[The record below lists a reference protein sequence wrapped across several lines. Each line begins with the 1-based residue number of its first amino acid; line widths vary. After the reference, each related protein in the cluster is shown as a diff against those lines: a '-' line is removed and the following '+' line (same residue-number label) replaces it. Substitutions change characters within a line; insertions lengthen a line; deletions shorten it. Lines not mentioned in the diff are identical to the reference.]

1 MPTTANV
8 RYYMTHLC
16 ANRMHW
22 CASQSGEYP
31 IVASLRTGISTD
43 GIVREMG
50 WATMENTPVV
60 TNKVVVA
67 LWYAEIARRWAA
79 WDESRRQA
87 EQARGGK

>member
-1 MPTTANV
+1 
-8 RYYMTHLC
+8 
-16 ANRMHW
+16 
-22 CASQSGEYP
+22 
-31 IVASLRTGISTD
+31 
-43 GIVREMG
+43 MG